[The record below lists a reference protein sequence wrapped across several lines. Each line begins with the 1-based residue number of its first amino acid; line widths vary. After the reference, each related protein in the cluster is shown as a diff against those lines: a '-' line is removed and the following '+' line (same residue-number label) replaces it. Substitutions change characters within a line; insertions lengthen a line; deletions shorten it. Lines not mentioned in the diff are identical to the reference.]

1 LLNTISRK
9 RWDVDRGGSAFLR
22 SMALS
27 VVILCCFGCQRPD
40 ATVVRSDVFLESAW
54 KAYKETFI
62 SPEGYVWDRFRDGGE
77 VTSEGQSYA
86 LLRAAWLGDAE
97 TFERVFAWTEANLLR
112 DDGMYSWQWRPG
124 SPGSGEPG
132 RIMDPN
138 TATDA
143 DQDIALALIIAAR
156 VFERPDYRERARE
169 IVRAVRRGTRLEVG
183 DGWFI
188 SAGNWANAQ
197 RIMNISY
204 FMPYSYPLFH
214 ELDPEGDWLSLRET
228 GYDLLHR
235 IVGMSPTG
243 LLPDFNVVEPDG
255 KVRIIENKQGLHS
268 DFSFDAMRTYWRVA
282 MDCLLHDNPR
292 ACADPART
300 ETMARL
306 IARDDRIKARYA
318 IEDGQALSDVVSVS
332 FSGSLLPAFR
342 LFHPPLADA
351 LLQAELSQRNLEPIL
366 HDPDRYYDLNW
377 IWFGLAAD
385 TGLIQRRTP
394 R

>member
-1 LLNTISRK
+1 LLNTISSLSQTIGQRNN
-9 RWDVDRGGSAFLR
+9 GILR
-22 SMALS
+22 SVVLT
-27 VVILCCFGCQRPD
+27 VVILCSFGCQRHD
-40 ATVVRSDVFLESAW
+40 ASLVPMDAFLESAW
-54 KAYKETFI
+54 EAYKETFI

-97 TFERVFAWTEANLLR
+97 TFDRVFVWTEANLLR
-112 DDGMYSWQWRPG
+112 DDGMYSWRWHPG
-124 SPGSGEPG
+124 DKPGAG
-132 RIMDPN
+132 RIVDPN

-156 VFERPDYRERARE
+156 VFERPDYRDRAGE
-169 IVRAVRRGTRLEVG
+169 IIRAVRQGTRLNVS

-188 SAGNWANAQ
+188 SAGNWANDQ

-214 ELDPEGDWLSLRET
+214 ELDPDGGWLILRET
-228 GYDLLHR
+228 GYDLLQR
-235 IVGMSPTG
+235 IVAMSPTG
-243 LLPDFNVVEPDG
+243 LLPDFNLVEPDG
-255 KVRIIENKQGLHS
+255 TVRMIVDKEGLHS

-282 MDCLLHDNPR
+282 MDCLLHDTPR

-300 ETMARL
+300 ETMVRL
-306 IARDDRIKARYA
+306 IARDDRIRARYN
-318 IEDGQALSDVVSVS
+318 IQDGQALSDVVSVS

-342 LFHPPLADA
+342 LFHPPLAEA
-351 LLQAELSQRNLEPIL
+351 LLKSELSQRSLEPIL
-366 HDPDRYYDLNW
+366 RDPDRYYDLNW

-385 TGLIQRRTP
+385 SGLIQRRTP